1 MCFRSKPVFN
11 VMAHLSFQPKVIST
25 EQFDCA
31 GGEKKLLMVI
41 NLTACF
47 EMVEATKRKQGR
59 DLIQ

>member
-1 MCFRSKPVFN
+1 
-11 VMAHLSFQPKVIST
+11 MAHLSFQPKVIST